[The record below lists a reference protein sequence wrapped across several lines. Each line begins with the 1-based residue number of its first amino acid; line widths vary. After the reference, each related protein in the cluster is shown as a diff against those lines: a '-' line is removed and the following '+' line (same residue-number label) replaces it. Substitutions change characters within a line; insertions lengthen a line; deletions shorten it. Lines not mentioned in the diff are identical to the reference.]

1 MVVNL
6 IFASNI
12 FLGSLLIFIMLF
24 SGRTNI
30 KVNMYLILIIS
41 QQISHRAFIFYISYN
56 NLELTLFDNYP
67 AIFTILLVPSIFLYA
82 RTLLTKKIDFKI
94 DAIHFILPAVF
105 ILISSLFYETSHQQ
119 NSFFTF
125 SLVSV
130 YLFLTYTKIK
140 DYNRNSHLKHD
151 IVKQWVYVLF
161 SAITFNYF
169 LGIMLGAYYGLDSR
183 EWLVNFYVIGS
194 VVWFL
199 AFCYIF
205 LNPIIL
211 YGRIILF
218 KSLVYKES
226 NSSLWKFSP
235 IQQVDEKH
243 LYIQTSLTNKYSD
256 IIYKIIKL
264 QSNDQLIREHSFT
277 IDFLSSKLGIP
288 KSHLNYLFTYHCTYR
303 GNDYI
308 NLIKV
313 LKSKRLINSGYLN
326 NKTIEA
332 LAVECNFNSRITF
345 FKNFKNYTG
354 FSPSEFNSKNR
365 NQDKLIN
372 KRLPIDSK
380 GGYQIDG

>member
-67 AIFTILLVPSIFLYA
+67 AIFTILLVPCIYLYA

-140 DYNRNSHLKHD
+140 DYNNNSHLKHD

-194 VVWFL
+194 LVWFL
-199 AFCYIF
+199 MFCYIF

-226 NSSLWKFSP
+226 KSSLWKFSP

-354 FSPSEFNSKNR
+354 FSPSEFNSKIEI
-365 NQDKLIN
+365 KIN
-372 KRLPIDSK
+372 
-380 GGYQIDG
+380 